1 MHFALLEEDFTVVV
15 LTLISQVKKY
25 VQNKKKK
32 SSKLSNLNIITK
44 SENSSAYTT
53 DSIKTHS
60 RKRLTTSQGK
70 ECKKSDPWRKFNIQI
85 LKT

>member
-15 LTLISQVKKY
+15 LTLLSQVKKY
-25 VQNKKKK
+25 VQDQKK

-70 ECKKSDPWRKFNIQI
+70 EFKKSDPWRKFNIQI
-85 LKT
+85 LKM